1 MRYNEIRTVMIR
13 HEDGDVVEGEY
24 PSPTQAK
31 QAANAWNKKYGTKPT
46 DNGGAYVKEKN

>member
-1 MRYNEIRTVMIR
+1 MSEKRDVVIRDD
-13 HEDGDVVEGEY
+13 DGDIHYGEY

-31 QAANAWNKKYGTKPT
+31 QAANDWNKKYGRKET